1 MAHEGK
7 NKKGSHFFDL
17 SSQPHFIHDMVFSFI
32 RQLTTRYNI
41 NIWHTK
47 NMKKIVTEFSVV
59 AFNLTN
65 KCYFLLIYFC
75 YYAAFDQLHFSKT

>member
-41 NIWHTK
+41 NIGH
-47 NMKKIVTEFSVV
+47 KKREYI
-59 AFNLTN
+59 
-65 KCYFLLIYFC
+65 C
-75 YYAAFDQLHFSKT
+75 

>member
-41 NIWHTK
+41 NICH
-47 NMKKIVTEFSVV
+47 KKENIFVRSHKYEKSR
-59 AFNLTN
+59 
-65 KCYFLLIYFC
+65 
-75 YYAAFDQLHFSKT
+75 H